1 MQIEYL
7 AVLISAYL
15 IGSISFAYIVA
26 RVAGG
31 VDIRKAGSGNA
42 GARNVARC
50 LGAKY
55 GFLTGFLDVLKGAL
69 PMALLTSPAREYS
82 GSLALAAACMLVAGH
97 NWPVFL
103 GFKGGNGL
111 AVSVGVM
118 LSLVFRIA
126 FFLLVFTL
134 FTGWLSTKIK
144 PVAEFASPVDIEAI
158 VGYILFPLVLMVYGA
173 EPWIVVMPLILGVIM
188 LPTRISHIKK
198 AENESKNT
206 VPARNT
212 E

>member
-1 MQIEYL
+1 MQIEYF

-31 VDIRKAGSGNA
+31 IDIRQTGSGNA

-69 PMALLTSPAREYS
+69 PMTLLTSPGREYS
-82 GSLALAAACMLVAGH
+82 GYLALAAGCMLVIGH

-111 AVSVGVM
+111 AVSVGIM
-118 LSLVFRIA
+118 FSLA
-126 FFLLVFTL
+126 FWITFFVSVFTL
-134 FTGWLSTKIK
+134 FTGWLSTKIN
-144 PVAEFASPVDIEAI
+144 PVSEFASPVDIEAI
-158 VGYILFPLVLMVYGA
+158 VGYLLFPMFLIFFGKEV
-173 EPWIVVMPLILGVIM
+173 WVVMMPLLLGVIM
-188 LPTRISHIKK
+188 LPARILNIKK
-198 AENESKNT
+198 AENESEYT
-206 VPARNT
+206 IPVRNT